1 LLPQRGARAYNVGH
15 NLKFSFFRGGDVKQR
30 HKCPAST
37 KGSSMQT
44 PREKQAAI
52 QEGPVVRFGL
62 GLANWSERWFP
73 DPLIFALLGIVAVFV
88 VGLLL
93 HQSPGKLAI
102 QGGKNFWALVPF
114 TMQMVM
120 IIIGGYVV
128 ASTPAVYRLIRALA
142 GIPKTPKGAVAM
154 VALFSM
160 LTSLI
165 SWGLSLIFSGL
176 FVRELAPRV
185 KGMDYRAAGAAAYL
199 GLGAVWAMGLSSSA
213 AMLMATKSSM
223 PPSLFNISGLIPL
236 TQTIFLWPSIAT
248 TVILIVLSVL
258 VACLSMPSPENA
270 RTAESYGIQYAPTR
284 SGLEERSKPGEWLEY
299 SPLLTVLVAALLCW
313 YLVDVFRTSPQG
325 ALAALDLNTYNL
337 MFITA
342 GLLLHWRPKRFM
354 AAVTESVPA
363 TAGVLIQFPFYAVI
377 FGMIA
382 GTGIADALTKVFASI
397 STHSTYPL
405 LVASYSA
412 VLGIFIPSGGS
423 KWLVEA
429 PYVLQAAN
437 LQHVNLGWV
446 VQIYNAS
453 EALPNLINPL
463 WMLPLVGILKLKA
476 RDIVGYGVLQLIV
489 HIPVVFFLCWL
500 FARYLPYV
508 PPMK

>member
-1 LLPQRGARAYNVGH
+1 MPPREQR
-15 NLKFSFFRGGDVKQR
+15 L
-30 HKCPAST
+30 PASEE
-37 KGSSMQT
+37 KGL
-44 PREKQAAI
+44 
-52 QEGPVVRFGL
+52 VRFGL

-73 DPLIFALLGIVAVFV
+73 DPLVFALLGIVIVFV

-93 HQSPGKLAI
+93 HQSPSKLAI
-102 QGGKNFWALVPF
+102 AGGKSFWTLIPF

-128 ASTPAVYRLIRALA
+128 ASTPIVYRAIQALA
-142 GIPKTPKGAVAM
+142 GIPKTPKGAIAL

-160 LTSLI
+160 LTSLM

-176 FVRELAPRV
+176 FVRELAHRV

-199 GLGAVWAMGLSSSA
+199 GLGAVWALGLSSSA
-213 AMLMATKSSM
+213 AMMMATKSAI
-223 PPSLFNISGLIPL
+223 PAPLFNISGLIPL
-236 TQTIFLWPSIAT
+236 TQTLFLWQSLTIAF
-248 TVILIVLSVL
+248 VLIVLSVL
-258 VACLSMPSPENA
+258 VAYLSTPSPENA
-270 RTAESYGIQYAPTR
+270 KTAETYGIPYAPIR
-284 SGLEERSKPGEWLEY
+284 STLEPQTKPGEWLEY
-299 SPLLTVLVAALLCW
+299 SPVLTVLVAALLTW

-337 MFITA
+337 MFITV

-354 AAVTESVPA
+354 HAVADCVPA
-363 TAGVLIQFPFYAVI
+363 TGGVLIQFPFYAVI

-382 GTGIADALTKVFASI
+382 GTGISDALAKLFVTI
-397 STHSTYPL
+397 STHNTYPL
-405 LVASYSA
+405 LVAVYSA
-412 VLGIFIPSGGS
+412 ILGVFVPSGGS
-423 KWLVEA
+423 KWVIEA

-437 LQHVNLGWV
+437 LQQVHLGWV

-453 EALPNLINPL
+453 EALPNLINPF
-463 WMLPLVGILKLKA
+463 WMLPLLGILRLKA

-489 HIPVVFFLCWL
+489 HVPVVFFLCWL
-500 FARYLPYV
+500 FARYIPYL

>member
-1 LLPQRGARAYNVGH
+1 MDTPQEKRAV
-15 NLKFSFFRGGDVKQR
+15 
-30 HKCPAST
+30 T
-37 KGSSMQT
+37 
-44 PREKQAAI
+44 
-52 QEGPVVRFGL
+52 QEQPLVRFGL
-62 GLANWSERWFP
+62 ALANWSERWFP
-73 DPLIFALLGIVAVFV
+73 DPLIFALLGIVVVFI
-88 VGLLL
+88 VGLWL
-93 HQSPGKLAI
+93 HQSPSKLAI
-102 QGGKNFWALVPF
+102 QGGKNFWTLVPF

-128 ASTPAVYRLIRALA
+128 ASTPIVYRAIRALA
-142 GIPKTPKGAVAM
+142 GIPKTPRQAVAL

-176 FVRELAPRV
+176 FVRELAHRV
-185 KGMDYRAAGAAAYL
+185 KGMDYRAAGGAAYL

-236 TQTIFLWPSIAT
+236 TQTLFLWQSIAT

-258 VACLSMPSPENA
+258 IAWLSTPSPENA
-270 RTAESYGIQYAPTR
+270 RTAESYGIQYEPIR
-284 SGLEERSKPGEWLEY
+284 SSLQLEEKTKPGEWLEY

-337 MFITA
+337 MFITV

-354 AAVTESVPA
+354 RAVADCVPA
-363 TAGVLIQFPFYAVI
+363 TGGVLIQFPFYAVI
-377 FGMIA
+377 FGMIV
-382 GTGIADALTKVFASI
+382 GTGIADALAKLFASM
-397 STHSTYPL
+397 STHNTYPL
-405 LVASYSA
+405 LVAVYSA

-423 KWLVEA
+423 KWVIEA

-437 LQHVNLGWV
+437 LHQVHLGWV

-453 EALPNLINPL
+453 EALPNLVNPF
-463 WMLPLVGILKLKA
+463 WMLPLLGILKLKA
-476 RDIVGYGVLQLIV
+476 RDIVGYGVLQLMV

-500 FARYLPYV
+500 FARYIPYV